1 MSCIEGLIVSGD
13 QIIRSQQGRDK
24 IRLNHP
30 DAICVDMETAAIAQ
44 VALQNGVPWGAVRVV
59 SDDAN
64 EQLDTDDVIAYGRE
78 VASDVIATIL
88 VRLPPR

>member
-1 MSCIEGLIVSGD
+1 
-13 QIIRSQQGRDK
+13 
-24 IRLNHP
+24 
-30 DAICVDMETAAIAQ
+30 
-44 VALQNGVPWGAVRVV
+44 VPWGAVRVV